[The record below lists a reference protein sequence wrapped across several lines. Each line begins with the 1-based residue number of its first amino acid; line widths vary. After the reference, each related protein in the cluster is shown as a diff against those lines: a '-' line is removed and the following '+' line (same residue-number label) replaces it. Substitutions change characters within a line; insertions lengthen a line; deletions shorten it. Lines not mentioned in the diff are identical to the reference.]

1 MCPIT
6 IAPEGSEVTVARVAG
21 GCESCRR
28 LSELGLVPGVKVN
41 VVQNS
46 GGPLLLK
53 IGESRFAL
61 GQGMALKVFVNGPCA

>member
-6 IAPEGSEVTVARVAG
+6 IMPEGSEVTVARVAG

-28 LSELGLVPGVKVN
+28 LSELGLVPGARVN
-41 VVQNS
+41 VVQNG

-53 IGESRFAL
+53 VGEARFAL
-61 GQGMALKVFVNGPCA
+61 GQGMALKVFVDGPCR